1 MKDRQEIK
9 TTFLLQELRESK
21 SIYTYLQNNFE
32 VFSDTVFSEYLSQI
46 IIKNKISKS
55 ELVQQSGLSKSYA
68 YALLSGDR
76 RPPSRNRVL
85 SLALAVRATLEET
98 QNLLTYS
105 EFTVLSPKTQRDA
118 AIIFAI
124 EQQLTAL
131 QLNDLLF
138 DLGLEDLVG

>member
-1 MKDRQEIK
+1 MKDRQKIK